1 MERKA
6 VQRQSRGMT
15 AARQGG
21 FLIAKVHQ
29 AAGRIFARMLRER
42 GVEIHPAH
50 GRILFVL
57 WQEGPMTIHELAHR
71 VSLGKSTLTNAL
83 DRLEA
88 SAEVMRVRSE
98 EDRREIIIQ
107 LTPQTHETRRLYEEV
122 SRAMTKRFYR
132 GFNDAEISR
141 FEDDLRRVLA
151 NLGE

>member
-1 MERKA
+1 MSE
-6 VQRQSRGMT
+6 QRR
-15 AARQGG
+15 GG

-42 GVEIHPAH
+42 GMEIHPAQ

-57 WQEGPMTIHELAHR
+57 WQEGPTTINELAKR

-88 SAEVMRVRSE
+88 AGEARRVPSV
-98 EDRREIIIQ
+98 EDRRKIVVQ
-107 LTPQTHETRRLYEEV
+107 LTPKNKATKKLYEEV
-122 SRAMTKRFYR
+122 SAAMTELFYR
-132 GFNDAEISR
+132 GFAGDEITR
-141 FEDDLRRVLA
+141 FEKNLECILD